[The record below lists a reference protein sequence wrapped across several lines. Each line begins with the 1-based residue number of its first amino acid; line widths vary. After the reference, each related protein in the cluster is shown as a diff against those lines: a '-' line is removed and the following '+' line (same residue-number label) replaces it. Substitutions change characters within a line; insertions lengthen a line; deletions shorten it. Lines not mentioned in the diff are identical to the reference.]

1 MLPALSPVAAGV
13 VLVLGLALLVV
24 GAELV
29 VREGSALATRWGIS
43 PFVVGVTI
51 VSVGTSLPE
60 LAVGVNAALADTA
73 GLAVGNIVGTNLVNL
88 LLVLGLA
95 ALLVPV
101 DVDGRTLRVDL
112 PAMIGAA
119 VLLLVLCLDGELSS
133 LDGLLLTGYGVAYLA
148 VVVVP
153 TVAPQLVGPRLAAAL
168 GSEDAGADPGTH
180 TEADADT
187 RAEGRPGRRVLV
199 LVAGLV
205 VVVVGSEMLVGGAVE
220 IATTLG
226 ASDVLVGLTVVAI
239 GTSAPELVTTVVGT
253 LRGERDLAIGNLVG
267 SSIINVALV
276 LGPTVLLAPG
286 RITVPGEILAVDLV
300 LLVAVSLL
308 AVPAFVTG
316 RRLSRAE
323 GGVFVVTYL
332 VYLTYLLREVL

>member
-1 MLPALSPVAAGV
+1 MSPLVAGV
-13 VLVLGLALLVV
+13 VLVVGLALLVV
-24 GAELV
+24 GADV
-29 VREGSALATRWGIS
+29 VVARGSSLAARWGVP
-43 PFVVGVTI
+43 PFVVGVTV
-51 VSVGTSLPE
+51 VSIGTSLPE
-60 LAVGVNAALADTA
+60 LAVGVNAALQDNA

-119 VLLLVLCLDGELSS
+119 VLLLVLCLDAELST
-133 LDGLLLTGYGVAYLA
+133 LDGVVLVAYGVGYLVA
-148 VVVVP
+148 VLVP
-153 TVAPQLVGPRLAAAL
+153 VLRG
-168 GSEDAGADPGTH
+168 GGAGGEDPGWPS
-180 TEADADT
+180 DADSD
-187 RAEGRPGRRVLV
+187 AAPDAAPAAPGVGRQVLV
-199 LVAGLV
+199 LVGGLL
-205 VVVVGSEMLVGGAVE
+205 VVVVGSELLVGGAVD
-220 IATTLG
+220 IATSLG

-267 SSIINVALV
+267 SSIINIALV
-276 LGPTVLLAPG
+276 LGPTVILAPG
-286 RITVPGEILAVDLV
+286 RITVPGEILAVDLA
-300 LLVAVSLL
+300 LLVAVTVL

-332 VYLTYLLREVL
+332 VYLGYLLREIV

>member
-1 MLPALSPVAAGV
+1 MSPIVAGV
-13 VLVLGLALLVV
+13 VLVVGLALLVV
-24 GAELV
+24 GADV
-29 VREGSALATRWGIS
+29 VVARGSSLAARWGVP
-43 PFVVGVTI
+43 PFVVGVTV
-51 VSVGTSLPE
+51 VSIGTSLPE
-60 LAVGVNAALADTA
+60 LAVGVNAALQDNA

-119 VLLLVLCLDGELSS
+119 VLLLVLCLDAELST
-133 LDGLLLTGYGVAYLA
+133 LDGVVLVAYGVGYLA
-148 VVVVP
+148 AVLVP
-153 TVAPQLVGPRLAAAL
+153 VLRG
-168 GSEDAGADPGTH
+168 GGAGGEDPGWPS
-180 TEADADT
+180 DADSD
-187 RAEGRPGRRVLV
+187 AAPDAAPAAPGVGRQVLV
-199 LVAGLV
+199 LVGGLL
-205 VVVVGSEMLVGGAVE
+205 VVVVGSELLVGGAVD
-220 IATTLG
+220 IAMSLG

-267 SSIINVALV
+267 SSIINIALV
-276 LGPTVLLAPG
+276 LGPTVILAPG
-286 RITVPGEILAVDLV
+286 RITVPGEILAVDLA
-300 LLVAVSLL
+300 LLVAVTVL

-332 VYLTYLLREVL
+332 VYLGYLLREIV